1 MSFKRVHKLLE
12 WPDAKSVFHPSGAGA
27 KINLRLAEA
36 KIGQALRRLP
46 DGRQVKVGVLIDDPK
61 SSSTQAPLAVVCEF
75 PNPVSQGTLNA
86 AHALAWNFCRSPLL
100 VTIEP
105 HIVRAW
111 SCYEGPSDPS
121 RLQYES
127 EAEIVDARFDLNG
140 ETSLSQQAARALH
153 WVQLVSGQFFRDRVD
168 RFKPEQRVDQV
179 LLSNLKFLRRE
190 LHNKNL
196 GYDVIHDLLA
206 RLIFIQFLFQRK
218 DKSGTPALNAKFLK
232 RLHEKGILS
241 RVHMDLG
248 SILSDYD
255 DTYCFFRYLNHK
267 FNGDL
272 FPGKGATKEEREAEW
287 QAEMRQVKPHH
298 LKLLAEFVSGRMQ
311 MKKGQ
316 WCLWSNYSFDAI
328 PLEFISSIYEVFVK
342 KPKKAVKKNETEKT
356 KTERTETEKTET
368 GAHYT
373 PSHLVDFMLDAALPW
388 DGKEWEKQ
396 ILDPACGSGI
406 YLVKCFQRLVQRWKN
421 ANPRKKPSAGFLRG
435 LLENNIFGVDVD
447 PHAVRVASFSLYLA
461 LCDEID
467 PRWYWQRVKFPRLRD
482 RQVVQAD
489 FFKEAP
495 LFRTKPDLFYDLITG
510 NAPWGKDSL
519 KKSIAARNW
528 AKRNGWRTSY
538 NDIGPLF
545 LPKSASL
552 LKRDGSVVMIQPT
565 GGILSNVVGTARDF
579 RSRLFK
585 EFKIDE
591 IVNLSALRFELFST
605 AISPACVVTMRRV
618 PPDGEAFSYLCPKP
632 SFSSG
637 DDFRITIEPQDSN
650 LVSQKDAAS
659 DTLMWS
665 ALMWGGRRDLALVK
679 KLSEG
684 DTLDKLATHRLVAK
698 RQGTIRGDRKR
709 RQDELVGKRMIGG
722 DHFPD
727 GTFLWLNVK
736 KVPRNQDP
744 YTHSR
749 DSTDLKAFEPPQ
761 LILKQG
767 WQISAGR
774 FQAALNSSKEV
785 ILCNKSYV
793 SVHASEDRK
802 NLLEAACLSY
812 KSKVSAYHLLLSSG
826 RFSSYRPEPNVS
838 DLLSVPLP
846 PLRQGILDRVTNIEE
861 LDQRAYEA
869 FRLTETEKILVDDLF
884 KFTLPDFR
892 GDKSRP
898 GRQPTCRE
906 RLSGPDVLLEPDLTA
921 YCDTF
926 VRGLQGGFGESHP
939 MCATIYRD
947 TGASQL
953 PVRLIAIHLDWPMR
967 DRLRLEEIESDE
979 LFDVLKDLNTKY
991 LQGTGNRGGA
1001 QFQRVA
1007 VVFDYLK
1014 VRSHSVPTFY
1024 FIKPDQVRY
1033 WLRSTALRDADS
1045 IAVDILKWGRSG
1057 GEKVR
1062 KTA

>member
-12 WPDAKSVFHPSGAGA
+12 WPDAKSVFRPSGAGA
-27 KINLRLAEA
+27 KINVRLAES
-36 KIGQALRRLP
+36 KIGQALRRLS
-46 DGRQVKVGVLIDDPK
+46 DGRDVKIGVLTDEP
-61 SSSTQAPLAVVCEF
+61 SSPTSQAPLAVVCEF
-75 PNPVSQGTLNA
+75 PNPVSQETLNA

-111 SCYEGPSDPS
+111 SCYEAPSDPD

-127 EAEIVDARFDLNG
+127 EAEIVDARLDLNG
-140 ETSLSQQAARALH
+140 ETSPSQQAARALH
-153 WVQLVSGQFFRDRVD
+153 WVQLVSGQFFRERVD
-168 RFKPEQRVDQV
+168 RFKPEQRVDQS
-179 LLSNLKFLRRE
+179 LLSNLKFLRRA
-190 LHNKNL
+190 LHDKNL

-232 RLHEKGILS
+232 RLHEKRILS
-241 RVHMDLG
+241 TVYTDLG
-248 SILSDYD
+248 SILRDYD
-255 DTYCFFRYLNHK
+255 DTYRFFRYLNNK

-272 FPGKGATKEEREAEW
+272 FPGKGATKKEREAEW
-287 QAEMRQVKPHH
+287 QAEMRQVKPYH
-298 LKLLAEFVSGRMQ
+298 LKLLAEFVSGRMR

-342 KPKKAVKKNETEKT
+342 RRKKSVKKTK
-356 KTERTETEKTET
+356 KTEAKDQTET
-368 GAHYT
+368 GVHYT
-373 PSHLVDFMLDAALPW
+373 PSHLVDFMLDTALPW
-388 DGKEWEKQ
+388 DGKEWDKL

-421 ANPRKKPSAGFLRG
+421 ANPRKRPSAPFLRG
-435 LLENNIFGVDVD
+435 LLENNVFGIDVD

-482 RQVVQAD
+482 RQVVKAD
-489 FFKEAP
+489 FFNEDGP
-495 LFRTKPDLFYDLITG
+495 LFKTHPGLFYDLITG
-510 NAPWGKDSL
+510 NAPWGSGSL
-519 KKSIAARNW
+519 KKSLAASNW
-528 AKRNGWRTSY
+528 ARRNGWQTSY

-545 LPKSASL
+545 LPKAASL
-552 LKRDGSVVMIQPT
+552 LKRDGSVVMIQPA

-605 AISPACVVTMRRV
+605 AMSPACVVTMRPVR
-618 PPDGEAFSYLCPKP
+618 PDGEPFSYVCPKP
-632 SFSSG
+632 LSSRG
-637 DDFRITIEPQDSN
+637 DDFRITIEPHDSN
-650 LVSQKDAAS
+650 LVSQKEAAS
-659 DTLMWS
+659 DTIVLS
-665 ALMWGGRRDLALVK
+665 TLMWGGRRDLALIR
-679 KLSEG
+679 KLSRE
-684 DTLDKLATHRLVAK
+684 DTLEKLAAQRFVRK

-709 RQDELVGKRMIGG
+709 QQNDLVGRRMLDD

-736 KVPRNQDP
+736 KVPRNQNP
-744 YTHSR
+744 FTHSR

-767 WQISAGR
+767 WQIGAGR
-774 FQAALNSSKEV
+774 FQAALNFSNEGL
-785 ILCNKSYV
+785 LCNKSYV
-793 SVHASEDRK
+793 SLHANEDRK
-802 NLLEAACLSY
+802 NLLETACLSY

-846 PLRQGILDRVTNIEE
+846 PVRAGILDGVTNIEK

-869 FRLTETEKILVDDLF
+869 FELTETERILIDDLF
-884 KFTLPDFR
+884 QFTLPDFR

-906 RLSGPDVLLEPDLTA
+906 LVTGPDVLFEPDLTA

-926 VRGLQGGFGESHP
+926 VRGLQGGFGESYP
-939 MCATIYRD
+939 ICATIYRD
-947 TGASQL
+947 TGGSQL
-953 PVRLIAIHLDWPMR
+953 PVRLVAIHLDWPKQE
-967 DRLRLEEIESDE
+967 RLRLEEIESDE
-979 LFDVLKDLNTKY
+979 LFDILKDLNTKY
-991 LQGTGNRGGA
+991 LHGNGNRGGA
-1001 QFQRVA
+1001 QFQRIA
-1007 VVFDYLK
+1007 VVFDYVK
-1014 VRSHSVPTFY
+1014 VRRRSVPTFY

-1033 WLRSTALRDADS
+1033 WLRSMALRDADS
-1045 IAVDILKWGRSG
+1045 VALDIVKWS
-1057 GEKVR
+1057 KSQVTSVR